1 MTRNARRTSL
11 ALVFGAL
18 ATVAGCG
25 QPSDRAEGQVAARV
39 NSAEITVSE
48 VNSLLAASS
57 DAGAGATVMERRTIL
72 DKLIDDELAR
82 QQAVKEKLDESPG
95 VKLAIKLAQTEIL
108 ARSYRRHVA
117 AGVPR
122 PTSDEIAKYYA
133 AHPELFAKRRIF
145 HLGEISFE
153 AGALPVEGLNA
164 IVAKARSID
173 DVADW
178 LGAQGVS
185 YVESSASRA
194 AEDVPLDVLGKL
206 QAMTDGQIAFVTA
219 KAGQYRVVQ
228 VVKSELAPVD
238 EATAAPRIREYLLN
252 HRAALAVA
260 DSMQH
265 IRQAAKVV
273 YMGEFAGKPGS
284 PEARLESIA
293 EARLK

>member
-1 MTRNARRTSL
+1 
-11 ALVFGAL
+11 
-18 ATVAGCG
+18 
-25 QPSDRAEGQVAARV
+25 
-39 NSAEITVSE
+39 
-48 VNSLLAASS
+48 
-57 DAGAGATVMERRTIL
+57 
-72 DKLIDDELAR
+72 
-82 QQAVKEKLDESPG
+82 
-95 VKLAIKLAQTEIL
+95 
-108 ARSYRRHVA
+108 
-117 AGVPR
+117 
-122 PTSDEIAKYYA
+122 
-133 AHPELFAKRRIF
+133 
-145 HLGEISFE
+145 
-153 AGALPVEGLNA
+153 
-164 IVAKARSID
+164 VAKARSID